1 MFARTVQRA
10 TAAIRNPHGRCY
22 GPCGRVGKSN
32 STAVLGLEGLEA
44 ALANTSPW
52 FTAAAG
58 VSERRCGPAGS
69 PATLSSLTERRARRV
84 PAATHTPPGQSG
96 DERTR
101 GGRMASVGTQH
112 AGAPNCS
119 GIRLRCAMVKAA
131 GGHGP
136 RDRGRLNRQKAT
148 EVIILDANDVSATDR
163 HVKKKKIWKFLRL
176 WTRTKPTRLQTGG
189 VNNSVLVAKRPIAP
203 AAPTSPTAATTH
215 AMGKYMMS
223 NDHTELA
230 MLQFRRSTDE

>member
-1 MFARTVQRA
+1 MLWNQ
-10 TAAIRNPHGRCY
+10 
-22 GPCGRVGKSN
+22 
-32 STAVLGLEGLEA
+32 
-44 ALANTSPW
+44 
-52 FTAAAG
+52 
-58 VSERRCGPAGS
+58 
-69 PATLSSLTERRARRV
+69 
-84 PAATHTPPGQSG
+84 TP
-96 DERTR
+96 
-101 GGRMASVGTQH
+101 
-112 AGAPNCS
+112 
-119 GIRLRCAMVKAA
+119 VKAA